1 MRSFEEIYADVPAE
15 QREALRQFRADHPER
30 TLDHDGTTWRY
41 VVSGDDAAP
50 PLLLLVGGLRE
61 ADAAHANIAALS
73 DTFRVITP
81 SYPALGTMN
90 ALADGLSAILTHEG
104 AVPAQVL
111 AGSFGG
117 MLAQI
122 FIRRHPAL
130 VAKVVLSTTA
140 VFDAASVERYRQALA
155 MVEPL
160 PDDEVAAMAKQ
171 MMFATMQPPPDK
183 HAFYRAYLDELYSY
197 RVDKAGIV
205 SLYRALLD
213 FADHGAMAE
222 RWAGDVLILE
232 SDDDATFDESIRAR
246 VRGLYPG
253 ASHYTFHGAG
263 HSPATTQRELYFNV
277 VKNFLTGG
285 ADNG

>member
-15 QREALRQFRADHPER
+15 QRDALRQFRADHPER
-30 TLDHDGTTWRY
+30 AIDHDGTTWRY
-41 VVSGDDAAP
+41 VVSGADDAP

-81 SYPALGTMN
+81 SYPALGTMD

-104 AVPAQVL
+104 ATPAHVL

-140 VFDAASVERYRQALA
+140 VFDEASAERYRQALA

-160 PDDEVAAMAKQ
+160 PDDQVAAMAKE

-222 RWAGDVLILE
+222 RWTGDALILE

-277 VKNFLTGG
+277 VKDFLTGG
-285 ADNG
+285 AVNG